1 VHVPLEPELIF
12 VLFGKGGGSLASDL
26 DPNLSSL
33 FTYAVT
39 YSLPRFPYSFWILIS
54 WGYFALGAGWISH
67 YLFQG
72 SRGGNDTRLHCLGT
86 VEISGMCFAFVFFSY
101 YPLFAP
107 WSVFV
112 LLGFFLV
119 HRFLFGEGMGDT
131 RYSLL
136 PCHGDVAGWVWLR
149 AKPWDAELFSV

>member
-86 VEISGMCFAFVFFSY
+86 VEYLGCFFFSGFI
-101 YPLFAP
+101 PCTSDLF
-107 WSVFV
+107 
-112 LLGFFLV
+112 FFSLISFTDCFSV
-119 HRFLFGEGMGDT
+119 HRFG
-131 RYSLL
+131 
-136 PCHGDVAGWVWLR
+136 AW
-149 AKPWDAELFSV
+149 